1 MGLSVIDRARQIVR
15 QLGGSWHGNYAM
27 CRCPAHDDHTPS
39 LSVKAGESA
48 VLFHCFAGCT
58 GAAVTAALR
67 DNKIPVYSDANR
79 GFLPSERDFTHLVR
93 KIWEEALPIPGT
105 LAERYLESRAIDP
118 SGLNARFIARAQIG
132 PKRDRRFAPAL
143 ITPIEDDHGIVSI
156 QRTFLSA
163 SPVGKA
169 EMDEPKRCLGK
180 IGGGAI
186 RKGGV
191 PSDGVLNLAEGYEEA
206 CSVSQLFGITC
217 WGACGIERY
226 ALIDIPASIRLIF
239 IFSQHG
245 AEANRAIEKAR
256 KHLEADGRALGIIL
270 PQLKEADWNDL
281 SMQKAGMV

>member
-15 QLGGSWHGNYAM
+15 QLGGTWHGNYAM
-27 CRCPAHDDHTPS
+27 CRCPAHEDHTPS
-39 LSVKAGESA
+39 LSVKAGETA
-48 VLFHCFAGCT
+48 VLFHCFAGCA

-67 DNKIPVYSDANR
+67 DNKIPVHSDAIR
-79 GFLPSERDFTHLVR
+79 ALPLSESNFTQLAR
-93 KIWEEALPIPGT
+93 KIWDDAQPISGT
-105 LAERYLESRAIDP
+105 LAERYLKSRAIDP
-118 SGLNARFIARAQIG
+118 SGLNARFIAHAQIG
-132 PKRDRRFAPAL
+132 PKRDHRFAPAL

-206 CSVSQLFGITC
+206 CSVSQLFGINC

-245 AEANRAIEKAR
+245 AEADRAIEKAR
-256 KHLEADGRALGIIL
+256 EHLETGGRALGVIL
-270 PQLKEADWNDL
+270 PQLHDCDWNDL